1 MTTYE
6 VIYDD
11 LEVLSEIYDIEVL
24 HYNMIK
30 ESVRRDH
37 IIAVSEN
44 DPSIVVEGFYDLLG
58 DVGEI
63 IRLIIKKIKDFFVK
77 INLLIKNHTSSINKF
92 YNKNRKVLE
101 SLTDVDFSLSGY
113 SFTLDVLPNLKP
125 IYDTIEEYNDE
136 LAEIASMKI
145 ETILTRRNEF
155 LAAGN
160 LDSLRGQILGTNRPI
175 RQDRFIREVREFYRN
190 GQDLEQYIHIG
201 DNEFTRT
208 LSEIPQLEQDTKEM
222 NRMKN
227 ELLTSLERVES
238 FFNQKIPV
246 VYSNGTSVVKLDKI
260 SVNDGKVTSN
270 GTETILDEDR
280 NKIEAYTRF
289 KYNQIKELSNM
300 ASIVIMER
308 ANAYKDKVRMTE
320 EILTKA
326 IISGKMSE

>member
-1 MTTYE
+1 MGIVAE
-6 VIYDD
+6 NDYDLD
-11 LEVLSEIYDIEVL
+11 VGTKVRYVLDKKSFAKVRHKISKGYYTIDSIEGNNYV
-24 HYNMIK
+24 
-30 ESVRRDH
+30 
-37 IIAVSEN
+37 IIAR
-44 DPSIVVEGFYDLLG
+44 DGTT
-58 DVGEI
+58 
-63 IRLIIKKIKDFFVK
+63 KKIPRSR
-77 INLLIKNHTSSINKF
+77 L
-92 YNKNRKVLE
+92 VLVN
-101 SLTDVDFSLSGY
+101 DNQNV
-113 SFTLDVLPNLKP
+113 PQA
-125 IYDTIEEYNDE
+125 DTIEEYNDE

-175 RQDRFIREVREFYRN
+175 RQDRFVREVREFYRN

-201 DNEFTRT
+201 DTEFTRT
-208 LSEIPQLEQDTKEM
+208 LCEIPQLEQDTKEM
-222 NRMKN
+222 NRVKN
-227 ELLTSLERVES
+227 ELITSLERVET

-270 GTETILDEDR
+270 GTETLLDEDR

-289 KYNQIKELSNM
+289 KYNQIKELSNI
-300 ASIVIMER
+300 ASVVVMER